1 MTETG
6 KPLPKFG
13 EWDVTD
19 PSSSANDFSVIFNKA
34 RNERKYGTKVS
45 PKCRNSPNYNAHDAL
60 RKSHYKKWFCCM
72 TRPAEP

>member
-1 MTETG
+1 MAEKG

-19 PSSSANDFSVIFNKA
+19 PSSANDFSVIFNKA

-45 PKCRNSPNYNAHDAL
+45 LPPKRRNSPNYNAHDAL
-60 RKSHYKKWFCCM
+60 RKSHYICRAMRRLFSS
-72 TRPAEP
+72 